1 MALLMAN
8 APALVLR
15 ERGITLLELLISLS
29 ISAILL
35 LAFVQFFA
43 STTRMTIEQRN
54 RMVELLEVNLVLD
67 QIESDVRTSMALSC
81 NDGNHPLPVSL
92 PSKRELIVKLLD
104 LSRKGAIESA
114 LGQSVLNPG
123 DAEPFDILRSLNCYE
138 GVVHVYGS
146 DPLVDPIVLSVCDG
160 STTRPCI
167 TRRSQMTGSV
177 YAEREVRWQL
187 RDTRISRFDSAHPLT
202 GRGAYVTVFEPVDTF
217 EVQPILDGY
226 EVIGV
231 KLTLGYRE
239 YIYQRD
245 IRW

>member
-8 APALVLR
+8 APALVFR
-15 ERGITLLELLISLS
+15 ERGITLLELQISLA
-29 ISAILL
+29 ISAVLL

-43 STTRMTIEQRN
+43 STTRITIEQRN
-54 RMVELLEVNLVLD
+54 RMAELLEVNLVLD
-67 QIESDVRTSMALSC
+67 QIESDVRTSMSLSC

-92 PSKRELIVKLLD
+92 PSKRELIIKLLD
-104 LSRKGAIESA
+104 LGRKGTIEDA
-114 LGQSVLNPG
+114 LGNSVLNLG
-123 DAEPFDILRSLNCYE
+123 DAESFDILRSLNCFE
-138 GVVHVYGS
+138 GVIYVYGTH
-146 DPLVDPIVLSVCDG
+146 PLASPIELTHCDG
-160 STTRPCI
+160 SQSRPCI

-217 EVQPILDGY
+217 EVQPILEGY
-226 EVIGV
+226 ELIGV
-231 KLTLGYRE
+231 KLILGYRE
-239 YIYQRD
+239 HTYQRD